1 MGTEGFVRD
10 FVRDN
15 CRPWRR
21 KLRKTRKENRENSS
35 RMEAHEVAPDVVDV
49 APADVIKVKFTQIV
63 QRGENLNRLSASE
76 RQKSAAKLRLQK
88 NKRRFMVH
96 AILLYFIGV
105 LGCKICVG

>member
-1 MGTEGFVRD
+1 MGREGFVRD
-10 FVRDN
+10 YVRDN

-96 AILLYFIGV
+96 AILLYFIGA

>member
-15 CRPWRR
+15 SRPWRG

-63 QRGENLNRLSASE
+63 QRGGYQLLNGRS
-76 RQKSAAKLRLQK
+76 QLQSCVC
-88 NKRRFMVH
+88 RR
-96 AILLYFIGV
+96 IKDV
-105 LGCKICVG
+105 L